1 MRKYSISMMAG
12 GLAFLVLS
20 SATTAFAFPKGSQI
34 DSVSTPRNSGI
45 HRVIAEDI
53 SVGAKDF
60 IKKMSDRGLSFLSN
74 KDLSQEA
81 REKEFRQLLQESFD
95 MKTIGRFALGRYWKT
110 SDKKALDE
118 YLKLFENM
126 IVEVYS
132 RRFSEYD
139 GQTLEIGNTRLEE
152 NSDAIVTTF
161 IVPKEGPKVQVDW
174 RVRNKK
180 GKYQVVDVI
189 VEGVSMSL
197 TQRSDFASVIQRG
210 GGDIEVLLAH
220 LRTGQ

>member
-1 MRKYSISMMAG
+1 MRKYSVSMVT
-12 GLAFLVLS
+12 GLALILS
-20 SATTAFAFPKGSQI
+20 SATPVFAFSNGYDV
-34 DSVSTPRNSGI
+34 DSRLGNAGLYMV
-45 HRVIAEDI
+45 VAEDI

-74 KDLSQEA
+74 QEMSHEE
-81 REKEFRQLLQESFD
+81 REKEFRSLLRESFD

-118 YLKLFENM
+118 YQKLFEDM
-126 IVEVYS
+126 VVEVYS
-132 RRFSEYD
+132 RRFSDYD
-139 GQTLEIGNTRLEE
+139 GQTLEIGDTRPEGD
-152 NSDAIVTTF
+152 SDAIVTTF
-161 IVPKEGPKVQVDW
+161 IIPQEGPKVQVDW

-220 LRTGQ
+220 LRMDEVKE